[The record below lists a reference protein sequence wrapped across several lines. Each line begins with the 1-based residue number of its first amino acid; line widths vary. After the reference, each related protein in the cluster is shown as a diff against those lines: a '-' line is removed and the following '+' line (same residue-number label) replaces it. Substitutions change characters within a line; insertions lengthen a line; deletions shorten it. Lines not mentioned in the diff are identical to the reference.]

1 MTARD
6 NAMTDARGGDQT
18 TFETSELIA
27 LAWAD
32 DASFD
37 AIEAATGLAEKGVIA
52 LMRRELKP
60 ASFRAWRKRVSGRAT
75 KHARR
80 QRQVR

>member
-37 AIEAATGLAEKGVIA
+37 AIEAATGLAEKDVIA